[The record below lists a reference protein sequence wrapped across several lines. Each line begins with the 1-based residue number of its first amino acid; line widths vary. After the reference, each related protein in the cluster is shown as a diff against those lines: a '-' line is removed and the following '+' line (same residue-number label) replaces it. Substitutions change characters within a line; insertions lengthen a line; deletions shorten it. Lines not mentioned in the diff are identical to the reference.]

1 MLLSMFLHIGDD
13 TMVRLRDVIG
23 IFNAQSPDLRNSISA
38 VSLATDEAATGEVKS
53 CIVTADAVYF
63 SPISSLT
70 LKKRAGQLDGGDSF
84 AGTDV

>member
-1 MLLSMFLHIGDD
+1 MFLHIGSD
-13 TMVRLRDVIG
+13 TMVRLRDVVG
-23 IFNAQSPDLRNSISA
+23 IFNAQTSNLMESLP
-38 VSLATDEAATGEVKS
+38 VSLAAAEDEAVGEVKS
-53 CIVTADAVYF
+53 CIVTADTVYV

>member
-1 MLLSMFLHIGDD
+1 VFISMFLHIGGD

-23 IFNAQSPDLRNSISA
+23 IFNMQTPDLLENIEASP
-38 VSLATDEAATGEVKS
+38 VDFDENQAGAVKS
-53 CIVTADAVYF
+53 CIVTTDKVYF

-70 LKKRAGQLDGGDSF
+70 LKKRAAQLDGGDTF

>member
-1 MLLSMFLHIGDD
+1 MFLHIGSD
-13 TMVRLRDVIG
+13 TMVRLRDVVG
-23 IFNAQSPDLRNSISA
+23 IFNAQTSNLVESLP
-38 VSLATDEAATGEVKS
+38 VSLAAAEDEAVGEVKS
-53 CIVTADAVYF
+53 CIVTADAVYV